1 MKRVGFAKRLQRIGV
16 TATSLLM
23 LGSASTAFAQ
33 RGGGSHGGGF
43 HGGGF
48 HGGGFHSGGFHSGGF
63 HSGGFHGGGFH
74 GGGFHGGG
82 FHGGGGFGG
91 FHGGLGYHGSY
102 GYRGFRPYRPGW
114 GPWWG
119 LGLGLYLPVLPWYYT
134 TFWWGGV
141 PYYDVEND
149 YYVWDPDAGEY
160 QQVQPPPQ
168 VAQQAQAGQLAQAP
182 PQLYAYPKKGQTAQ
196 QQATDKRDCSSW
208 ASAQTGLNPP
218 ADATATPQIAP
229 ANGEAGNPKPHHGGT
244 AANAN
249 TPATAQQWQNY
260 LRAEGAC
267 LEARGY
273 TVE

>member
-1 MKRVGFAKRLQRIGV
+1 MVSVEKVKFVALV
-16 TATSLLM
+16 TAASLLM
-23 LGSASTAFAQ
+23 LGSGSRAFAQ
-33 RGGGSHGGGF
+33 
-43 HGGGF
+43 
-48 HGGGFHSGGFHSGGF
+48 

-82 FHGGGGFGG
+82 FHGGGFHGGGFHGGGYHGGG
-91 FHGGLGYHGSY
+91 FHGGLGYHGFY
-102 GYRGFRPYRPGW
+102 GYRGSYGS
-114 GPWWG
+114 GWG

-134 TFWWGGV
+134 TFWWDGL

-149 YYVWDPDAGEY
+149 YYLWDPDADEY
-160 QQVQPPPQ
+160 EQVQPPPQ
-168 VAQQAQAGQLAQAP
+168 VAEQAQNGQQEQNGQLSQAP

-196 QQATDKRDCSSW
+196 QQATDKRECSSW
-208 ASAQTGLNPP
+208 ASAQTGLNP
-218 ADATATPQIAP
+218 ATDAAATAQIAP
-229 ANGEAGNPKPHHGGT
+229 GNAKPDQGGA

>member
-1 MKRVGFAKRLQRIGV
+1 MEKVGLVKRLQRIGLLTV
-16 TATSLLM
+16 ASLLM
-23 LGSASTAFAQ
+23 LGSGTTAFAQ
-33 RGGGSHGGGF
+33 HGGGF

-48 HGGGFHSGGFHSGGF
+48 R
-63 HSGGFHGGGFH
+63 GFHGGGFH
-74 GGGFHGGG
+74 GGAFRGFRGGGFHGDGFGGFRGGG
-82 FHGGGGFGG
+82 FHGGLHGFYGHPGGV
-91 FHGGLGYHGSY
+91 
-102 GYRGFRPYRPGW
+102 RPYRPGWGW

-134 TFWWGGV
+134 TFWWDDV
-141 PYYDVEND
+141 PYYYVEND
-149 YYVWDPDAGEY
+149 YYVWDPDADEY

-168 VAQQAQAGQLAQAP
+168 VAQQAQNGQLPQAP
-182 PQLYAYPKKGQTAQ
+182 PQLYAYPKKGQTAR
-196 QQATDKRDCSSW
+196 QQATDKRECSSW

-218 ADATATPQIAP
+218 ADATAPAQIAP
-229 ANGEAGNPKPHHGGT
+229 GNGEASNAKPDQGGA

-249 TPATAQQWQNY
+249 TPATVQQWQNY